1 MGKVLVAV
9 VLVAVIIFNAHELA
23 EPINPAWRLNLFSVC
38 FAILGLGYVAYI
50 AAGEEDDED
59 DGA

>member
-23 EPINPAWRLNLFSVC
+23 EPSNPVWWLNLFSVC

-50 AAGEEDDED
+50 VAGEEEDED
-59 DGA
+59 YGA

>member
-23 EPINPAWRLNLFSVC
+23 EPINPMWRLNLFSVC

-59 DGA
+59 YGA